1 MSPEDVK
8 KIEDRIDNGEY
19 SLIDKILYGGLFNG
33 FMILPT
39 NIIKIIYTMVF
50 PPLGIIIDSLIDEFP
65 FIDLNRMIFDMD
77 KIVYSI
83 ILTCFFYFPGLIFSL
98 SHINNDEESQEYDN
112 YKKAEKNLANS
123 VKIK

>member
-50 PPLGIIIDSLIDEFP
+50 PPLGILIDSLNDEFP
-65 FIDLNRMIFDMD
+65 YIDLNRIVFDMD

-83 ILTCFFYFPGLIFSL
+83 ILTCFFYFPGLIYSL
-98 SHINNDEESQEYDN
+98 SHMNNDGDSQQYDD
-112 YKKAEKNLANS
+112 YEKAETDLANS

>member
-1 MSPEDVK
+1 
-8 KIEDRIDNGEY
+8 
-19 SLIDKILYGGLFNG
+19 
-33 FMILPT
+33 
-39 NIIKIIYTMVF
+39 MVF

-98 SHINNDEESQEYDN
+98 SHINNDDESQEYDN

>member
-98 SHINNDEESQEYDN
+98 SHINNYEESQEYDN
-112 YKKAEKNLANS
+112 YKKAEKNLSNT